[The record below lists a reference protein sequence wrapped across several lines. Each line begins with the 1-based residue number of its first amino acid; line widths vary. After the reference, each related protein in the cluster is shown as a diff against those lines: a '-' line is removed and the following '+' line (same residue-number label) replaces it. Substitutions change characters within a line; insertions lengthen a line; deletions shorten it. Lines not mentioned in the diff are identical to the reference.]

1 MSRWYAYRR
10 WVYTALVVLLVLD
23 AGVYFGWV
31 QRPPMA
37 PELARA
43 QLAALERE
51 VAERGAEVSRLQRVR
66 EQVPHLRPKLD
77 AFTTEWASR
86 PDFPRWLPTFRKR
99 PTRPESV
106 WKRSPTRPGW
116 MSSRQICSAWK

>member
-37 PELARA
+37 R
-43 QLAALERE
+43 
-51 VAERGAEVSRLQRVR
+51 AEVPGDQRG
-66 EQVPHLRPKLD
+66 D
-77 AFTTEWASR
+77 S
-86 PDFPRWLPTFRKR
+86 
-99 PTRPESV
+99 
-106 WKRSPTRPGW
+106 
-116 MSSRQICSAWK
+116 

>member
-37 PELARA
+37 PELSSTA
-43 QLAALERE
+43 
-51 VAERGAEVSRLQRVR
+51 
-66 EQVPHLRPKLD
+66 
-77 AFTTEWASR
+77 
-86 PDFPRWLPTFRKR
+86 
-99 PTRPESV
+99 PEHA
-106 WKRSPTRPGW
+106 PAGP
-116 MSSRQICSAWK
+116 SSK